1 MYDSSQLISSVSAVC
16 HMSTKM
22 AEVGLWTGP
31 MDEVH
36 SPGEIA
42 SLVRLAEH
50 LEGACEKDDSPELA
64 EAMDF
69 FIEAHS
75 QRYVFRDT
83 RYGAMDRYVQLF
95 RRLQEELRQI
105 MCSNHKEKKGR
116 VFTLRILQCLRLL
129 TRDPDF
135 QLALL
140 EKGWKKSAF
149 EETELPLQSTQERG
163 RELPTPVP
171 PACYRVMAPDLPGL
185 PPPSLR
191 SGACASPRTM
201 WRSPEPMKR
210 SPSAEVLEEVVCRG
224 PAYLADAQAERE
236 RFRLPPLEM
245 RSCERSQKSALSSSR
260 APEVLRI
267 LPELVSEYLA
277 EVEGGFGQGIQFYE
291 ASTGG
296 IANRLAV
303 TVAGL
308 CVSEIAGMLNRYAST
323 EDRRSRL
330 AEMGALPSMARL
342 LHRDCHPL
350 VQRCALETAV
360 QLTRSPGV
368 LEQLEQA
375 SAQESFKVLFEVA
388 GQVGYLVLR
397 RRVAAFAAMSSN
409 VGPPVAPGTV
419 EIAGGPKLSRS
430 EARRLR
436 EEEESAAVKSL
447 AEAWRLG
454 TKAKLV
460 EAVDQEE
467 EAKKNEARERS
478 RSREKKET
486 LDRLAKIAADK
497 AAAKAKEAAEG
508 EGEEPAPEKKL
519 SKAEEA
525 KLLLAK
531 EKEKDDSS
539 HST

>member
-1 MYDSSQLISSVSAVC
+1 
-16 HMSTKM
+16 
-22 AEVGLWTGP
+22 

-50 LEGACEKDDSPELA
+50 LEGAYEKDDSPELA

-105 MCSNHKEKKGR
+105 ICSQHKEKKGR

-149 EETELPLQSTQERG
+149 EETELPMQSTQERG

-191 SGACASPRTM
+191 SGACASPRTR

-210 SPSAEVLEEVVCRG
+210 SPSAEVLEEVACTG
-224 PAYLADAQAERE
+224 PGYLADVQAERE

-245 RSCERSQKSALSSSR
+245 RSERSQKSAYALSSSR

-291 ASTGG
+291 ASTSG

-375 SAQESFKVLFEVA
+375 SAQESFKAMREQIGTSNGDRAATKEVQI
-388 GQVGYLVLR
+388 GLLR
-397 RRVAAFAAMSSN
+397 GCVA
-409 VGPPVAPGTV
+409 VALCP
-419 EIAGGPKLSRS
+419 EM
-430 EARRLR
+430 
-436 EEEESAAVKSL
+436 
-447 AEAWRLG
+447 RLG
-454 TKAKLV
+454 TKAKIV

-508 EGEEPAPEKKL
+508 EEPAPEEKKL

-525 KLLLAK
+525 KLLLLK
-531 EKEKDDSS
+531 EKEKD
-539 HST
+539 HSRNV